1 MKNII
6 PLFYLLSLTLLF
18 TACKEKSAD
27 YDPASVL
34 SESEAGNFKYS
45 ISRYVGR
52 LPKYATEDT
61 KFELKFDNDYRMIA
75 SKIKLDKYYAGNGD
89 TIYFEISKIAPS
101 LHLKKTATGG
111 KLVKNAAGEIT
122 YYEEVYRTWKMTDS
136 LLAIRTPLFFE
147 AMIRNRDLTKYY
159 TENINSDTYIEF
171 PNKFVIFDVKLR
183 KWISNSDLA
192 YNR

>member
-1 MKNII
+1 M
-6 PLFYLLSLTLLF
+6 LF

>member
-1 MKNII
+1 MKNIVSFI
-6 PLFYLLSLTLLF
+6 SLMVVTLLF
-18 TACKEKSAD
+18 TACKDKSVS
-27 YDPASVL
+27 YSPAGIL
-34 SESEAGNFKYS
+34 SDTEGAAFKYS
-45 ISRYVGR
+45 IARYVGR

-61 KFELKFDNDYRMIA
+61 KFELKFDNDYQMTA
-75 SKIKLDKYYAGNGD
+75 SKIKLDKYYVGSND
-89 TIYFEISKIAPS
+89 TIYFETRQIAPS
-101 LHLKKTATGG
+101 LHRKKTATGG
-111 KLVKNAAGEIT
+111 RLVKSKAGEIV

-136 LLAIRTPLFFE
+136 LLDVRTPAFFE
-147 AMIRNRDLTKYY
+147 GMISGQDLTKYY